1 MSNKEINGS
10 TNDEHHDS
18 CWVCE
23 KGGNL
28 LCCDTC
34 NLSYHLKC
42 VKLRSVPRGSWS
54 CPVCLD
60 DDYAKKE
67 EEEEEE
73 ETSSISMV
81 VEERKTTKLQERQQ
95 EDDDES

>member
-23 KGGNL
+23 KGVNL

-60 DDYAKKE
+60 DDYAKNEEEEEDEEEEEEEQEEQEDE

-73 ETSSISMV
+73 E
-81 VEERKTTKLQERQQ
+81 E
-95 EDDDES
+95 